1 MTQIEDFQDLS
12 KVPLDK
18 LYKLRDVAT
27 DNCIEV
33 KREYQEA
40 QARLTD
46 IQIEIANR
54 KAQVHFI

>member
-1 MTQIEDFQDLS
+1 MQIEDFQDLS

-33 KREYQEA
+33 RNEYQEA
-40 QARLTD
+40 QARVAE
-46 IQIEIANR
+46 IQMEITRRNT
-54 KAQVHFI
+54 FI